1 MFIVIKMF
9 LLVTKIFF
17 QVMMMNLSLMNFVK
31 NAMNKGLTKQ
41 VKVRD
46 ELREIREIVCSRKKE

>member
-46 ELREIREIVCSRKKE
+46 ELREIREIVCSTKKE